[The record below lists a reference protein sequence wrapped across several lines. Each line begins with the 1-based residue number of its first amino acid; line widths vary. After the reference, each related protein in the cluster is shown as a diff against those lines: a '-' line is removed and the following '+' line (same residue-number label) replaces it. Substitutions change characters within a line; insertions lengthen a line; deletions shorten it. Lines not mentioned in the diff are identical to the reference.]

1 MMCCYIGAFRIRK
14 IEAER
19 RKAAAVKIQGLM
31 RGVLQRRRY
40 KKSHRSLLRQRALR
54 IRAKKEK
61 AALVIQC
68 VYRCYRAKKRVAQQ
82 RILVGEKVK
91 EREEMAALEKSIA
104 GMHEDWM
111 QQLLVIRAQ
120 TGIRGLLARK

>member
-1 MMCCYIGAFRIRK
+1 MLYFSRIRK
-14 IEAER
+14 VEAER
-19 RKAAAVKIQGLM
+19 RKAAALKIQALM

-40 KKSHRSLLRQRALR
+40 KKSYRSLLRQRALR

-61 AALVIQC
+61 AALVVQC
-68 VYRCYRAKKRVAQQ
+68 AYRCYRAKKRVAQQ
-82 RILVGEKVK
+82 RILYGEKVK
-91 EREEMAALEKSIA
+91 ERQEMAELERSIA

-120 TGIRGLLARK
+120 TGIRGLLART